1 MMMTDKV
8 LSKEKIGEFV
18 DGLSGRYTVVAPVR
32 RDGSPA
38 EFRDVTAQDSIVIDG
53 SAALMP
59 PKDYFLPRYEK
70 LMRVDTRDGQVQIE
84 APVPEAVPRVM
95 LGAWLPDVKALDV
108 LDKVFLGEKFKDPY
122 YAARR
127 ENTVTVAV
135 VPLEPRW
142 SWFCTSV
149 DDVTEWKSK
158 ADVLSYDLGDAIYF
172 EPITERGAAILDGA
186 ALADPTD
193 GQVAAKEGVWK
204 AFAEVPHCAFAGKDL
219 YENLCWDSPIW
230 DDIAQR
236 CVSCGVCT
244 YVCPS
249 CSCFDV
255 QDEVCGSNCIERY
268 RCRDTCQFEDFTLMG
283 AGHNP
288 REQKVPRARQR
299 LMHKFKYQREQ
310 FGITA
315 CTGCGRCVEMCPVNI
330 DIRDALCTV
339 CSSEIET
346 TAGTT

>member
-8 LSKEKIGEFV
+8 LSKDKISEFV
-18 DGLSGRYTVVAPVR
+18 DRLSGKYTVVAPVR
-32 RDGSPA
+32 REKAPA
-38 EFRDVTAQDSIVIDG
+38 EFREVTGQDSVVIDG
-53 SAALMP
+53 SVSLMP

-70 LMRVDTRDGQVQIE
+70 LMSVTTKDGQVQID
-84 APVPEAVPRVM
+84 APLPEAIPRVM
-95 LGAWLPDVKALDV
+95 LGVWLPDAKALDV
-108 LDKVFLGEKFKDPY
+108 LDKIFLDEKFKDPY

-127 ENTVTVAV
+127 ENTIVVAI
-135 VPLEPRW
+135 VPEKPRW

-149 DDVTEWKSK
+149 DDVTTWKSR
-158 ADVLSYDLGDAIYF
+158 ADIVSYDLGDSLYF
-172 EPITERGAAILDGA
+172 EPIADRGSAMLDEAG
-186 ALADPTD
+186 LSEPTD
-193 GQVAAKEGVWK
+193 DQKAAKERIWT
-204 AFAEVPHCAFAGKDL
+204 AFVEVPHCAFAGKDL
-219 YENLCWDSPIW
+219 YDNLCWDSPVW

-236 CVSCGVCT
+236 CVSCGACT
-244 YVCPS
+244 YMCPS

-255 QDEVCGSNCIERY
+255 QDATCGGCVERY

-315 CTGCGRCVEMCPVNI
+315 CTGCGRCVELCPVNI

-346 TAGTT
+346 PAEA